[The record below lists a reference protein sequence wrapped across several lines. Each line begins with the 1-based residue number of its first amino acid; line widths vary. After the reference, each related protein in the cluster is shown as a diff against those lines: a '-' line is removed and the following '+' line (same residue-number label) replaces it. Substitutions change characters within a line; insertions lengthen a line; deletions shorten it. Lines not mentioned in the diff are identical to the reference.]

1 MMTDSQFA
9 KSFGWMI
16 FLLLL
21 LTIVLIVLGAF
32 IGGSIDD
39 KLEAQS
45 REFTQLVVAQRT
57 KPVGEL
63 KIGKIALSSAEIMI
77 PKPGAS
83 PASQQEPGESTT
95 PEPTVEGNLQL
106 ADLEIGKTIYTGY
119 CYICHNT
126 GVNYAP
132 MLGDVDNWMPRIAKG
147 LDVLYENSIRGFEGP
162 RGVMPPKGGN
172 LLITDD
178 ETRAAVNYMVSV
190 SQ

>member
-16 FLLLL
+16 FFLLL
-21 LTIVLIVLGAF
+21 LTIMLIVLGIV
-32 IGGSIDD
+32 IGSSIDD

-45 REFTQLVVAQRT
+45 SEFTQLVVAERT

-63 KIGKIALSSAEIMI
+63 RIGKIALSTAELMI

-83 PASQQEPGESTT
+83 ATTQPEPSESTD
-95 PEPTVEGNLQL
+95 PEPATEGNLQL
-106 ADLEIGKTIYTGY
+106 ANLDIGKTIYNGY

-126 GVNYAP
+126 GVGFAP
-132 MLGDVDNWMPRIAKG
+132 ILGDVDNWIPRIAQG
-147 LDVLYENSIRGFEGP
+147 LDVLYENSIRGYEGQ

>member
-1 MMTDSQFA
+1 MTDSQFA

-21 LTIVLIVLGAF
+21 LTIVLIVLGIV

-39 KLEAQS
+39 KLQAQS
-45 REFTQLVVAQRT
+45 GEFSQLVVAERT
-57 KPVGEL
+57 QPVGEL
-63 KIGKIALSSAEIMI
+63 KIGKIALSSAEMMI
-77 PKPGAS
+77 PKPGATATTQ
-83 PASQQEPGESTT
+83 PEPSESTD
-95 PEPTVEGNLQL
+95 PEPAMEGNLQL
-106 ADLEIGKTIYTGY
+106 ANLEIGKTIYNSA

-126 GVNYAP
+126 GVGFAP
-132 MLGDVDNWMPRIAKG
+132 ILGDVDNWIPRISQG
-147 LDVLYENSIRGFEGP
+147 LDVLYENSIRGYEGQ